1 MSDPSKPPS
10 GKSPVSEAVFP
21 PLPDAGHEQLTADQA
36 RDYLMSVLDYG
47 QEEIDAKAG
56 IIEELVDLLLPEL
69 KVVAQPIRPPDED
82 LKEAE
87 ALEQRFTGVAVRERD
102 AAWLKQTGLRLDST
116 TRPLVPRWSAPDK
129 VGGVLKRELFL
140 LTDGRLVTVEAV
152 TPWETDGGRLAARD
166 ILVGAREVTPAEV
179 LRTFDFV
186 ATLKSLL
193 RALFDGAAILMERNE
208 RPEDLVERSGRFFTI
223 IAQVAMG
230 MKESADRLRRAGDSP
245 A

>member
-1 MSDPSKPPS
+1 MSHPPKPPP
-10 GKSPVSEAVFP
+10 GKSPSPEDSFP
-21 PLPDAGHEQLTADQA
+21 SPEAGHAPLTAGQA

-69 KVVAQPIRPPDED
+69 KVVAQPIRPPEED

-87 ALEQRFTGVAVRERD
+87 ALEQRFNGVAVRERD
-102 AAWLKQTGLRLDST
+102 AAWLKQAGLRLDST
-116 TRPLVPRWSAPDK
+116 TRPLVPRWSSPDK

-152 TPWETDGGRLAARD
+152 TPWETDGGRLATRD
-166 ILVGAREVTPAEV
+166 ILVGARELTPAEV

-186 ATLKSLL
+186 TTLKSLL
-193 RALFDGAAILMERNE
+193 RGLFDGAAILMERDE
-208 RPEDLVERSGRFFTI
+208 RPTDLVERSGRFFTI